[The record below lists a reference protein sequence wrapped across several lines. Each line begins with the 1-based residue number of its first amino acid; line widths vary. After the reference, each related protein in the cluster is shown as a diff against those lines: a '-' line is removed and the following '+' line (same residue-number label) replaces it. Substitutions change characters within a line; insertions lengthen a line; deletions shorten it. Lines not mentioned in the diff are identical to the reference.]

1 MDKGNPQLIKETLL
15 RLRNIKYSLFLK
27 NARLNF
33 IDVVEDC
40 RLIDA
45 LMLPLIYIWKHCCHK
60 SISEL
65 GVEKH
70 LMKPYE
76 RFLHD
81 PLMFTWELY
90 LFLKLDKPSGMS
102 KHLRERV
109 LFAYELLWV

>member
-1 MDKGNPQLIKETLL
+1 MDKGNPQLIKGTLL
-15 RLRNIKYSLFLK
+15 RLRNVKSSLFLK
-27 NARLNF
+27 NAKLNF
-33 IDVVEDC
+33 NDVVDDC

-109 LFAYELLWV
+109 LSAYELLWV